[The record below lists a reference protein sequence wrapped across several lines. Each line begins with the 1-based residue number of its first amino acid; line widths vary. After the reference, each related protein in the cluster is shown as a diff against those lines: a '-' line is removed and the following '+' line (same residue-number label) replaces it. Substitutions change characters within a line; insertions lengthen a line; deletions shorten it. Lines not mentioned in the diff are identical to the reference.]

1 MKKGYNVFAAIL
13 LLSLSLTAACSGR
26 TASQPAESS
35 EPESSN
41 LSSSADETE
50 TEVSSEAGSESE
62 TEASSEAGSEP
73 ETEASSEAGSEPETE
88 ASEAGNEPAPA
99 ASAAAGTD
107 APHADVLLTEPPK
120 ISLSDSLSSANT
132 SFTLRSGN
140 SEWSWADGDEIT
152 TSIACGSAPLDMNP
166 EQAAKLEVPDYNRL
180 DSVPYLLACV
190 ILPDRIL
197 LREWDIQDLG
207 STDAEPLSETE
218 YSEVLP
224 IELKKDRVYELVA
237 AWEEERKEERSFWGE
252 ASYQFL
258 TE

>member
-50 TEVSSEAGSESE
+50 TEAPSEAGSDAE
-62 TEASSEAGSEP
+62 TEASSEAGS
-73 ETEASSEAGSEPETE
+73 
-88 ASEAGNEPAPA
+88 EPAPA

-107 APHADVLLTEPPK
+107 APHADVLLTEPPE

>member
-13 LLSLSLTAACSGR
+13 LLSLSLPTACSGR
-26 TASQPAESS
+26 TVSQPAESS

-50 TEVSSEAGSESE
+50 TEAPSEAGSDAE
-62 TEASSEAGSEP
+62 TEASSEAGS
-73 ETEASSEAGSEPETE
+73 
-88 ASEAGNEPAPA
+88 EPAPA

-107 APHADVLLTEPPK
+107 APHADVLLTGPPE

>member
-13 LLSLSLTAACSGR
+13 LLSLSLTTACSGR
-26 TASQPAESS
+26 TVSQPAESS

-50 TEVSSEAGSESE
+50 TEAPSEAGSDAE
-62 TEASSEAGSEP
+62 TEASSEAGS
-73 ETEASSEAGSEPETE
+73 
-88 ASEAGNEPAPA
+88 EPAPA

-107 APHADVLLTEPPK
+107 APHADVLLTGPPE

-218 YSEVLP
+218 YSKVLP

>member
-13 LLSLSLTAACSGR
+13 LLSLSLTTACSGR
-26 TASQPAESS
+26 AVSQPAESS

-50 TEVSSEAGSESE
+50 TEAPSEAGSDAE
-62 TEASSEAGSEP
+62 TEASSEAGS
-73 ETEASSEAGSEPETE
+73 
-88 ASEAGNEPAPA
+88 EPAPA

-107 APHADVLLTEPPK
+107 APHADVLLTGPPE

>member
-13 LLSLSLTAACSGR
+13 LLSLSLTIACSGR
-26 TASQPAESS
+26 AVSQPAESS

-50 TEVSSEAGSESE
+50 TEAPSEAGSDAE
-62 TEASSEAGSEP
+62 TEASSEAGS
-73 ETEASSEAGSEPETE
+73 
-88 ASEAGNEPAPA
+88 EPAPA

-107 APHADVLLTEPPK
+107 APHADVLLTGPPE

>member
-13 LLSLSLTAACSGR
+13 LLSLSLTTACSGR
-26 TASQPAESS
+26 TVSQPAESS

-50 TEVSSEAGSESE
+50 TEAPSEAGSDAE
-62 TEASSEAGSEP
+62 TEASSEAGS
-73 ETEASSEAGSEPETE
+73 
-88 ASEAGNEPAPA
+88 EPAPA

-107 APHADVLLTEPPK
+107 APHADVLLTRPPE

>member
-13 LLSLSLTAACSGR
+13 LLSLSLTTACSGR
-26 TASQPAESS
+26 AVSQPAESS

-50 TEVSSEAGSESE
+50 TEAPSEAGSDAE
-62 TEASSEAGSEP
+62 TEASSEAGS
-73 ETEASSEAGSEPETE
+73 
-88 ASEAGNEPAPA
+88 EPAPA

-107 APHADVLLTEPPK
+107 APHADVLLTGPPE

-166 EQAAKLEVPDYNRL
+166 EHAAKLEVPDYNRL

>member
-13 LLSLSLTAACSGR
+13 LLSLSLTTACSGR
-26 TASQPAESS
+26 TVSQPAESS
-35 EPESSN
+35 EPENSN

-50 TEVSSEAGSESE
+50 TEAPSEAE
-62 TEASSEAGSEP
+62 TEASSEA
-73 ETEASSEAGSEPETE
+73 ETKASSEAGSETE
-88 ASEAGNEPAPA
+88 ISSEAGSEPAPA

-107 APHADVLLTEPPK
+107 APHADVLLTGPPE

>member
-13 LLSLSLTAACSGR
+13 LLSLSLTTACSGR
-26 TASQPAESS
+26 AVSQPAESS

-50 TEVSSEAGSESE
+50 TEAPSEAGSDAE
-62 TEASSEAGSEP
+62 TEASSEAGS
-73 ETEASSEAGSEPETE
+73 
-88 ASEAGNEPAPA
+88 EPAPA

-107 APHADVLLTEPPK
+107 APHADVLLTRPPE

>member
-13 LLSLSLTAACSGR
+13 LLSLSLTTACSGR
-26 TASQPAESS
+26 AVSQPAESS

-50 TEVSSEAGSESE
+50 TEAPSEAGSDAE

-73 ETEASSEAGSEPETE
+73 
-88 ASEAGNEPAPA
+88 APA
-99 ASAAAGTD
+99 ASAAAGPD
-107 APHADVLLTEPPK
+107 APHADVLLTGPPE

>member
-13 LLSLSLTAACSGR
+13 LLSLSLTTACSGR
-26 TASQPAESS
+26 AVSQLAESS

-50 TEVSSEAGSESE
+50 TEAPSEAGSDAE
-62 TEASSEAGSEP
+62 TEASSEAGS
-73 ETEASSEAGSEPETE
+73 
-88 ASEAGNEPAPA
+88 EPAPA

-107 APHADVLLTEPPK
+107 APHADVLLTGPPE

-166 EQAAKLEVPDYNRL
+166 EHAAKLEVPDYNRL